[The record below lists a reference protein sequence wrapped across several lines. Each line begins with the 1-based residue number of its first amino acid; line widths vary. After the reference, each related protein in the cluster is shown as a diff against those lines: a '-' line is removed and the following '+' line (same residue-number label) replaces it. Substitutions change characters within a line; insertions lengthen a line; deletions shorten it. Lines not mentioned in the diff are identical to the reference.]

1 MKNILGFSP
10 RNVRLYKLAFIH
22 KSAAE
27 EVIKGVKTSNERMEY
42 LGDAVL
48 SSVVADFLFHKYPLK
63 DEGFLTQMRS
73 KIVSRASLNRLAL
86 KMGLKEVIV
95 AEFDLEQMS
104 KSIYGDSLEAL
115 LGAIYLDKGYRFAK
129 KIIVNRIILCYLNIE
144 EIEKQD
150 LSQKSTLFE
159 YAQKEKKQLEFKVI
173 DTVGNGKRKQ
183 YMVVALLDNVQIAK
197 GYGYSIKEAELN
209 AATHACL
216 ELNATNS
223 VSVSEPEPL
232 A

>member
-1 MKNILGFSP
+1 MKNILGFAP
-10 RNVRLYKLAFIH
+10 RNVRLYELAFLH

-27 EVIKGVKTSNERMEY
+27 EVIKGVKTSNERLEY

-115 LGAIYLDKGYRFAK
+115 VGAIYLDKGYKFAK

-159 YAQKEKKQLEFKVI
+159 YAQKEKKQLEFKVV
-173 DTVGNGKRKQ
+173 DTIGNGKRKQ
-183 YMVVALLDNVQIAK
+183 YMVIALLDNVQIAK

-216 ELNATNS
+216 EINANNAVPAPETES
-223 VSVSEPEPL
+223 V